1 MSSTM
6 EPKRNPERRRSA
18 ERFLYTRDQLLRRSP
33 IYLRRR
39 RDKHRLIGHV
49 CVAAAL
55 MGLSLWWVIPL
66 HAFAGP
72 VLVTLTRSHGVHVGD
87 LPTLVF
93 LAIALRSL
101 VVATQL
107 GVRRSSPSL

>member
-1 MSSTM
+1 M
-6 EPKRNPERRRSA
+6 ETKRNPERRRS
-18 ERFLYTRDQLLRRSP
+18 EKRFLYTKDQLLRRSP

-55 MGLSLWWVIPL
+55 MGLSLWWVIPV

-93 LAIALRSL
+93 LAVALRSL